1 MTQRRETTAVVLAG
15 GQSSRFGDGLKAT
28 ATLGESALVE
38 RVAEA
43 VRDATGRKPVV
54 AAGGDQKRPVVE
66 GVLSDSV
73 RYVEDAEW
81 CAGPLAGVCGAVPAV
96 TTPTLFLCGC
106 DMPLLSAR
114 AVSWL
119 CDRHADTDADVTV
132 PLDEDGHPQLLHAVY
147 ETAALEAY
155 CERRPD
161 SHSLRSLVAELSV
174 ETVPPESTPDGV
186 GVLRSAVNVNTRAEL
201 AAARQRLATGEYV
214 RR

>member
-1 MTQRRETTAVVLAG
+1 MTRSRETTAVVLAG

-28 ATLGESALVE
+28 ATLGGSALVE

-43 VRDATGRKPVV
+43 VRDATGRDPIV
-54 AAGGDQKRPVVE
+54 AAGGNEKRPVVE
-66 GVLSDSV
+66 GVLSDAV
-73 RYVEDAEW
+73 QYVEDAEW
-81 CAGPLAGVCGAVPAV
+81 CAGPLAGVCGAVPEV

-155 CERRPD
+155 CDRRPD
-161 SHSLRSLVAELSV
+161 SHSLRSLVSELSV
-174 ETVPPESTPDGV
+174 ETVPPEATPGDI
-186 GVLRSAVNVNTRAEL
+186 GVLQSAVNVNTRSEL
-201 AAARQRLATGEYV
+201 VAARQRRATGEYV